1 MKTNKVL
8 IGGVVG
14 AITFFILGYLI
25 YGMLLMDF
33 MMANTNQCMM
43 KPMEEMN
50 MLAMFA
56 SNLAISMLLAIIFSW
71 ANVSNMMD
79 GMKIG
84 AIVAALVSLSFDLSL
99 WAMSSM
105 FSGIHVMLMD
115 VAVFTVLIGIT
126 GGVIAKVMNMGKA

>member
-14 AITFFILGYLI
+14 AITFFILGWLV

-50 MLAMFA
+50 MLAIFA

-71 ANVSNMMD
+71 TNVSNMMD

-84 AIVAALVSLSFDLSL
+84 AIVAALVSLSFDLNLFS
-99 WAMSSM
+99 MSTM

>member
-14 AITFFILGYLI
+14 AITFFILGWLV

-84 AIVAALVSLSFDLSL
+84 AIVAALASLSFDLNLFS
-99 WAMSSM
+99 MSTM

-115 VAVFTVLIGIT
+115 VAVFTVLIAIT

>member
-14 AITFFILGYLI
+14 AITFFILGWLI

-50 MLAMFA
+50 MLAIFA
-56 SNLAISMLLAIIFSW
+56 SNLAMGMLLAIVFSW
-71 ANVSNMMD
+71 ANVTNMME
-79 GMKIG
+79 GMKVG
-84 AIVAALVSLSFDLSL
+84 AIIAALVSLSFDLSFY
-99 WAMSSM
+99 AMSTM

-115 VAVFTVLIGIT
+115 VAIFTILISIT